1 MEKEEKIIDFIKS
14 FEKYNDVEDFINKKG
29 RNVSIQGSIY
39 ERLWDIVI
47 KFLNPKI
54 FLSRLIETNNKYYI
68 KHINNKNINTIK
80 DINLDKY
87 FTKFNGKIFRDYL
100 NNKSISGNS
109 GGFSDITFSINDIYF
124 LSSSKYFTKED
135 TIHEYDIEKLC
146 VIIEKNNTHK
156 IRCLLF
162 IKNKQ
167 EFYEKIKRSNKSS
180 SILIEYIRPF
190 EKNVFDLNDLKPLYL
205 ELKKLFEYYN
215 YFKNEN
221 DIKIFISEYL
231 KDDGFK
237 PLLNLRFHQKLF
249 INQIRKIRNKEK
261 KCDILMGAVPRCGKT
276 FIMGGCILD
285 YLKNLSKKTGNNFI
299 IITSAPSETIQQYK
313 DMFDTFLDFES
324 NHIITHIIGIKEI
337 KEKDFSLDIN
347 KNNVVLISIQ
357 KLVKEK
363 IIKKDKDNYIEEL
376 DEEKYNKYIN
386 LLKEYKFEIIFIDEA
401 HHGQTTEKAIKVLK
415 TKLKYN
421 YRIFTTA
428 TFRKPIETYKI
439 SNLLFWSLENLIDLK
454 RLNDSF
460 FDINQFNDIIKKIVE
475 NCNFTEDTIN
485 EVFKELKV
493 NITDKNDITQKIL
506 KQYKN
511 FPEPFYITTIW
522 NNFDEIYKHIE
533 LAKDTNYSFDMKRI
547 FSLDKDKKTFANK
560 EEVKELFCFYLGIPR
575 QTFLK
580 QNKEV
585 DLEYKFRSI
594 YKETGIIPRIKNIC
608 NIMNCRTYQYN
619 NKQIQL
625 WFLPFGNG
633 LRLIYLMNS
642 IINLFAT
649 TNEFKYFFNNT
660 FFILAK
666 GNEKN
671 IKNNYENVEYYDNS
685 KGLKEFIIN
694 KQQELNDNNK
704 YTNIVILTG
713 FKLHLGVS
721 LPDVD
726 IVVLFNQIQSV
737 DLLYQMMF
745 RSMTEVNEENN
756 KKYGFIVD
764 LNPQRNIA
772 FLNYDFNTIVKRKND
787 IIDNENKRI
796 LITDLFNIDRDK
808 FIMDFDDKIKSK
820 KDLII
825 YQDKIKK
832 YSNELFKKLEGNNN
846 YNKNENYFLDIQL
859 KDFFDEIFKNKKLM
873 KLYNDVLKD
882 YNENKKCIKEDLE
895 KRGVEL
901 ENKQNLKKLDDSN
914 NENDEED
921 NYEEDNDDNECKEN
935 DDNKIE
941 NKIKIFFKDVIIKII
956 SFLSVKSDIKECC
969 YMIDNYKKFTKKI
982 KDILKNEIEN
992 NEEIKNIFVYTIND
1006 RTGLNI
1012 KTEVL
1017 FDILYKTLEI

>member
-29 RNVSIQGSIY
+29 KTESKQGFIY
-39 ERLWDIVI
+39 ERLWDLVI

-54 FLSRLIETNNKYYI
+54 FLSRLIETNNKYDI

-87 FTKFNGKIFRDYL
+87 FSKFNGKIFRDYL
-100 NNKSISGNS
+100 NNKAISGNS

-124 LSSSKYFTKED
+124 LSSSKYYTKED
-135 TIHEYDIEKLC
+135 NISEYDIQKLC
-146 VIIEKNNTHK
+146 VIIENNKTHK

-167 EFYEKIKRSNKSS
+167 EFYDKIKRSNKSS

-205 ELKKLFEYYN
+205 ELNKLFEYYN
-215 YFKNEN
+215 YFKSEN

-249 INQIRKIRNKEK
+249 INQIRKIINNEK
-261 KCDILMGAVPRCGKT
+261 KTDILIGAVPRCGKT

-285 YLKNLSKKTGNNFI
+285 YLKNLPKKTGNNFI

-324 NHIITHIIGIKEI
+324 NNIITHIIGIKEI

-363 IIKKDKDNYIEEL
+363 IIKKDNYIEEL

-428 TFRKPIETYKI
+428 TYRKPIDTYKI

-454 RLNDSF
+454 RLNDTF
-460 FDINQFNDIIKKIVE
+460 FDINQFNDIIKKIVD

-485 EVFKELKV
+485 EVFKELNV
-493 NITDKNDITQKIL
+493 NIRDKNDITQKIL

-522 NNFDEIYKHIE
+522 NNFDDVYKHIE

-547 FSLDKDKKTFANK
+547 FSLDKDKKTFANQ
-560 EEVKELFCFYLGIPR
+560 EEIKELFCFYLGIPR

-580 QNKEV
+580 QDKQI

-608 NIMNCRTYQYN
+608 NIMNCRTYQNN

-633 LRLIYLMNS
+633 LKLIYLMNS

-649 TNEFKYFFNNT
+649 TNEFKHFFNNT

-671 IKNNYENVEYYDNS
+671 INNNYENVEYYDNS

-726 IVVLFNQIQSV
+726 IVVLFNQNQSV

-772 FLNYDFNTIVKRKND
+772 FLSYDLNTIVKRRND
-787 IIDNENKRI
+787 IIDNENNSV

-825 YQDKIKK
+825 YQEKIKK
-832 YSNELFKKLEGNNN
+832 YSNELFKRLEGKDDYINNH
-846 YNKNENYFLDIQL
+846 FIDIQL

-873 KLYNDVLKD
+873 KLYNNVLENF
-882 YNENKKCIKEDLE
+882 NENKKCKKEKDVE

-901 ENKQNLKKLDDSN
+901 ENKQNLKKAYSN
-914 NENDEED
+914 
-921 NYEEDNDDNECKEN
+921 NDDNEE
-935 DDNKIE
+935 DNEEECEDNEDKKIE
-941 NKIKIFFKDVIIKII
+941 NKIKYFFKNVIIKII

-982 KDILKNEIEN
+982 KEILKNEIEN

-1006 RTGLNI
+1006 RTGLNLKSDVI
-1012 KTEVL
+1012 FE
-1017 FDILYKTLEI
+1017 ILYKTLDI

>member
-1 MEKEEKIIDFIKS
+1 
-14 FEKYNDVEDFINKKG
+14 
-29 RNVSIQGSIY
+29 
-39 ERLWDIVI
+39 
-47 KFLNPKI
+47 
-54 FLSRLIETNNKYYI
+54 
-68 KHINNKNINTIK
+68 
-80 DINLDKY
+80 
-87 FTKFNGKIFRDYL
+87 
-100 NNKSISGNS
+100 
-109 GGFSDITFSINDIYF
+109 
-124 LSSSKYFTKED
+124 
-135 TIHEYDIEKLC
+135 
-146 VIIEKNNTHK
+146 
-156 IRCLLF
+156 
-162 IKNKQ
+162 
-167 EFYEKIKRSNKSS
+167 
-180 SILIEYIRPF
+180 
-190 EKNVFDLNDLKPLYL
+190 
-205 ELKKLFEYYN
+205 
-215 YFKNEN
+215 
-221 DIKIFISEYL
+221 
-231 KDDGFK
+231 
-237 PLLNLRFHQKLF
+237 
-249 INQIRKIRNKEK
+249 
-261 KCDILMGAVPRCGKT
+261 
-276 FIMGGCILD
+276 
-285 YLKNLSKKTGNNFI
+285 
-299 IITSAPSETIQQYK
+299 
-313 DMFDTFLDFES
+313 
-324 NHIITHIIGIKEI
+324 
-337 KEKDFSLDIN
+337 
-347 KNNVVLISIQ
+347 
-357 KLVKEK
+357 
-363 IIKKDKDNYIEEL
+363 
-376 DEEKYNKYIN
+376 
-386 LLKEYKFEIIFIDEA
+386 
-401 HHGQTTEKAIKVLK
+401 
-415 TKLKYN
+415 
-421 YRIFTTA
+421 
-428 TFRKPIETYKI
+428 
-439 SNLLFWSLENLIDLK
+439 
-454 RLNDSF
+454 
-460 FDINQFNDIIKKIVE
+460 
-475 NCNFTEDTIN
+475 
-485 EVFKELKV
+485 
-493 NITDKNDITQKIL
+493 
-506 KQYKN
+506 
-511 FPEPFYITTIW
+511 
-522 NNFDEIYKHIE
+522 
-533 LAKDTNYSFDMKRI
+533 
-547 FSLDKDKKTFANK
+547 
-560 EEVKELFCFYLGIPR
+560 
-575 QTFLK
+575 
-580 QNKEV
+580 
-585 DLEYKFRSI
+585 
-594 YKETGIIPRIKNIC
+594 
-608 NIMNCRTYQYN
+608 MNCRTYQYN